1 MRKGILAGL
10 AATFI
15 LFLSLHIFHSFVLGK
30 VLYHGVICFFLPL
43 MYIVCSGNKWKENW
57 KRIGFN
63 VPLLRRALAWTLFL
77 CVLLW
82 GLVFLAYL
90 LFGRY
95 IPEKQELWELIRALG
110 VSRASLYVIGL
121 YVIVINPFLEELFW
135 RGYVQSFLMKGCSSW
150 LRILVP
156 SIFFGV
162 IHFFPLILILPVG
175 QSLIISGGIGC
186 VGAVWGL
193 SRLNSDSLLPA
204 LVSHSLGADLM
215 IVFLAWR
222 ILF

>member
-1 MRKGILAGL
+1 MKKGILAGL
-10 AATFI
+10 AATFS
-15 LFLSLHIFHSFVLGK
+15 LFLSLHIFHSFVLGN
-30 VLYHGVICFFLPL
+30 VLYHGLLCFFLPL
-43 MYIVCSGNKWKENW
+43 MHIGCSGSKWKENW
-57 KRIGFN
+57 KGIGFK
-63 VPLLRRALAWTLFL
+63 VPLARRAFAWTAFL

-82 GLVFLAYL
+82 GLVFLAYF

-110 VSRASLYVIGL
+110 VSRASLYLIGV

-135 RGYVQSFLMKGCSSW
+135 RGYVQSFLMNGCSSW

-156 SIFFGV
+156 SIFFGA
-162 IHFFPLILILPVG
+162 IHFFPLILVLPVG
-175 QSLIISGGIGC
+175 QSLIISSGIGC
-186 VGAVWGL
+186 VGAIWAL

-204 LVSHSLGADLM
+204 LVSHSLGADLV